1 MQWTGTSRVS
11 QHRCQTNRMSAPLL
25 SLRGVTKSYGQV
37 HANAGVDLDVAYG
50 AIHAILGE
58 NGAGK
63 STLMKLI
70 YGVETPDEG
79 EIYWRGERFEVTS
92 PAAARRLGIGMV
104 FQHFSL
110 FETLTVVEN
119 VSLLVPGS
127 KKALTERIAQ
137 LGAEFGLEVDPM
149 AHVHALSVGERQR
162 VEIIRCLMAD
172 PKLLILD
179 EPTSVLPPQSVER
192 LFVTLR
198 RLAETGVSI
207 LFISHKL
214 EEIRSI
220 CSHAT
225 ILRSGKVTGDVTP
238 KDFDAH
244 ELAKMMIGRD
254 MPDLAPAKQ
263 TEQGAKQLEVANL
276 SVASDDPFGVS
287 LREISLQVRAG
298 EILGIAGVSG
308 NGQSELAAVISG
320 ETTLPRSAV
329 DHITMMGK
337 DVSSLNPAARRK
349 LGFAF
354 VPEDRLGQGAVP
366 ELSLVKNS
374 ILTAHSKGMVKNG
387 MIRRGIAATFTQT
400 CIETNDVR
408 TPGPNAEAGSLSGG
422 NLQKFIIGRE
432 LMLEPN
438 LLFLNQPT
446 WGVDIGAATAIRK
459 RLIELRN
466 AGCAILIISEELEEL
481 FELTDYMQVLNQG
494 RLSER
499 FKTSDT
505 EPEDIGRAMIGV
517 VEAAK

>member
-1 MQWTGTSRVS
+1 MTE
-11 QHRCQTNRMSAPLL
+11 PLL
-25 SLRGVTKSYGQV
+25 SLRGVTKSFGPVQ
-37 HANAGVDLDVAYG
+37 ANSGIDLDVAYG

-79 EIYWRGERFEVTS
+79 DIYWRGERFDVTS
-92 PAAARRLGIGMV
+92 PAAARRLGVGMV

-127 KKALTERIAQ
+127 KKELTERIVK
-137 LGAEFGLEVDPM
+137 LGAEFGLEVDPL

-162 VEIIRCLMAD
+162 VEIIRCLLAD

-179 EPTSVLPPQSVER
+179 EPTSVLPPQSVEL
-192 LFVTLR
+192 LFDTLR
-198 RLAETGVSI
+198 RLSETGVSI

-225 ILRSGKVTGDVTP
+225 ILRAGRVTGNVTP

-254 MPDLAPAKQ
+254 MPDLAPAQ
-263 TEQGAKQLEVANL
+263 AVNTGPIHLDL
-276 SVASDDPFGVS
+276 SNVTLPSNDPFGVS
-287 LREISLQVRAG
+287 LEDISLEVRGG

-320 ETTLPRSAV
+320 ETILPRGANGRLS
-329 DHITMMGK
+329 MMGK
-337 DVSSLNPAARRK
+337 DVRPLSPAARRN

-366 ELSLVKNS
+366 QLSLVKNS
-374 ILTAHSKGMVKNG
+374 ILTAHGKGMVRRG
-387 MIRRGIAATFTQT
+387 MIHRTRAAEFTET
-400 CIETNDVR
+400 CIKANDVR
-408 TPGPNAEAGSLSGG
+408 TPGASAEAGSLSGG

-432 LMLEPN
+432 LMLEPQ

-481 FELTDYMQVLNQG
+481 FELSDYMQVLNEG
-494 RLSER
+494 HLSGR

-505 EPEDIGRAMIGV
+505 VPEDIGRAMIGA
-517 VEAAK
+517 VEAAQ

>member
-1 MQWTGTSRVS
+1 M
-11 QHRCQTNRMSAPLL
+11 AEPLL

-37 HANAGVDLDVAYG
+37 HANSGVDIDVAHG

-79 EIYWRGERFEVTS
+79 DIYWRGERFDVTS

-127 KKALTERIAQ
+127 KKELTRQIKQ
-137 LGAEFGLEVDPM
+137 LGEEFGLEVDPL
-149 AHVHALSVGERQR
+149 AHIHALSVGERQR
-162 VEIIRCLMAD
+162 VEIIRCLLAD

-179 EPTSVLPPQSVER
+179 EPTSVLPPQSVDL
-192 LFVTLR
+192 LFDTLR
-198 RLAETGVSI
+198 RLSEKGVSI

-214 EEIRSI
+214 EEIRAI
-220 CSHAT
+220 CTHAT
-225 ILRSGKVTGDVTP
+225 ILRSGKVTGNVTP

-254 MPDLAPAKQ
+254 MPHLAPAKQ
-263 TEQGAKQLEVANL
+263 VEKGPVQLAVSNL
-276 SVASDDPFGVS
+276 TVASDDPFGVS
-287 LREISLQVRAG
+287 LEDVSLQVQGG

-308 NGQSELAAVISG
+308 NGQSELAAIISG
-320 ETTLPRSAV
+320 ETSIPRAATGQVS
-329 DHITMMGK
+329 MLGK
-337 DVSSLNPAARRK
+337 DVRAFSPAARRK

-374 ILTAHSKGMVKNG
+374 ILTAHSKEMVQGG
-387 MIRRGIAATFTQT
+387 MIRRARAAEFTRI
-400 CIETNDVR
+400 CIDENNVR
-408 TPGPNAEAGSLSGG
+408 TPGPSAEAGSLSGG

-432 LMLEPN
+432 LMLEPK

-466 AGCAILIISEELEEL
+466 AGCAILVISEEIEEL
-481 FELTDYMQVLNQG
+481 FELTDHIQVLNDG
-494 RLSER
+494 KLSHR

-505 EPEDIGRAMIGV
+505 VPEDIGRFMIGAA
-517 VEAAK
+517 EAAE

>member
-1 MQWTGTSRVS
+1 M
-11 QHRCQTNRMSAPLL
+11 AEPLL
-25 SLRGVTKSYGQV
+25 SLRGVTKIYGPV
-37 HANAGVDLDVAYG
+37 HANSGVDLDVEPG

-70 YGVETPDEG
+70 YGVDTPDEG
-79 EIYWRGERFEVTS
+79 DIYWRGERFEVTS
-92 PAAARRLGIGMV
+92 PAAARKLGVGMV

-127 KKALTERIAQ
+127 KRELTSRIKQ
-137 LGAEFGLEVDPM
+137 LGTEFGLEVDPL
-149 AHVHALSVGERQR
+149 AYVHALSVGERQR
-162 VEIIRCLMAD
+162 VEIIRCLLAD

-179 EPTSVLPPQSVER
+179 EPTSVLPPQSVEL
-192 LFVTLR
+192 LFDTLR
-198 RLAETGVSI
+198 RLAATGVSI

-220 CSHAT
+220 CTHAT
-225 ILRSGKVTGDVTP
+225 ILRGGKVTGNVTP

-244 ELAKMMIGRD
+244 QLATMMIGRN
-254 MPDLAPAKQ
+254 MPDPAPAK
-263 TEQGAKQLEVANL
+263 EVEKGPL
-276 SVASDDPFGVS
+276 LLDVAHVSLPSEDPFGVS
-287 LREISLQVRAG
+287 LEDVSLEVRGG

-320 ETTLPRSAV
+320 ETMLPRAADGRLS
-329 DHITMMGK
+329 MMGT
-337 DVSSLNPAARRK
+337 DVRTMGPAARRGF
-349 LGFAF
+349 GFAF

-366 ELSLVKNS
+366 QLSLTKNS
-374 ILTAHSKGMVKNG
+374 ILTAHSKGMVARG
-387 MIRRGIAATFTQT
+387 MIRGGRATEFTRT
-400 CIETNDVR
+400 CIADNDVR
-408 TPGPNAEAGSLSGG
+408 TPGASAEAGSLSGG

-432 LMLEPN
+432 LMLEPK

-466 AGCAILIISEELEEL
+466 AGCAILVISEELEEL
-481 FELTDYMQVLNQG
+481 FELSDHMQVLHDG
-494 RLSER
+494 RLSGR
-499 FKTSDT
+499 FKTSET
-505 EPEDIGRAMIGV
+505 EPEDIGRAMIGAE
-517 VEAAK
+517 EAAQ